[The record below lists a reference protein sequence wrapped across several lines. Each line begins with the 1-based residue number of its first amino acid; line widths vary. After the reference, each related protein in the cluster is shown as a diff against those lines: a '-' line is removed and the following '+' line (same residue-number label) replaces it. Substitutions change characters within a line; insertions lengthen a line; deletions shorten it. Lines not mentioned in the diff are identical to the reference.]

1 MNGQN
6 VQEIDIL
13 NIAKSRKQ
21 KRPNNKV
28 MINSKVMTGQSSWK
42 LYRKN

>member
-13 NIAKSRKQ
+13 NIAKLRKQ
-21 KRPNNKV
+21 KRPNNKI
-28 MINSKVMTGQSSWK
+28 MLNGKVMTGQSSWK
-42 LYRKN
+42 LHRKN